1 MDIRKMTSTDVPV
14 SFEIAIAGREK
25 SFTREGL
32 YAAGITEEFVV
43 EALDGSHSVEGWVCE
58 CDGKVVGVA
67 MGNKTNGEFW
77 VMVVLPE
84 YEKRGIGSKLYD
96 LTTDW
101 LASQGWK
108 ELWLGVQQEL
118 QLNAYAFFKKRGWKD
133 DEMRGPFRIM
143 KKSLPESVA

>member
-1 MDIRKMTSTDVPV
+1 MNFRKMTSADVPV

-43 EALDGSHSVEGWVCE
+43 EALDGDRSVEGWACE
-58 CDGKVVGVA
+58 CDGRVVGVA

-84 YEKRGIGSKLYD
+84 YEKRGIGFETLRFNHR
-96 LTTDW
+96 
-101 LASQGWK
+101 LAGFARMERIVAGRPAGTSIECVRVLQKAG
-108 ELWLGVQQEL
+108 LG
-118 QLNAYAFFKKRGWKD
+118 G
-133 DEMRGPFRIM
+133 
-143 KKSLPESVA
+143 